1 MADIIV
7 GIDGSANAAAALR
20 WAVAEA
26 ELRPARVTA
35 VFAWGYVPP
44 GHPGD
49 GRTFEGGYDTPGAEA
64 ALARAVEAA
73 VGIEAAAGITR
84 RAPFALP
91 ADALLADAEQ
101 AELLV
106 VGARGIGGLKGLM
119 LGSVCLDVLHRA
131 TRPLA
136 VVPHRADV
144 HVPSGRVVVG
154 IDDSESARRA
164 LRWATDEARR
174 RRARLDMVHAWHPS
188 YVTASPVLGMPLGTG
203 PEEGR
208 ARAVLDRAAVAD
220 AGTRGGSVAVD
231 RLLVRGTPA
240 RAVLDV
246 SRGADLLV
254 LGARGR
260 SALTAGV
267 LGSVTSHV
275 ARHTCCPLVVVR

>member
-7 GIDGSANAAAALR
+7 GVDGSPSAAAALR

-26 ELRPARVTA
+26 ALRDARVTA

-44 GHPGD
+44 GHAGD
-49 GRTFEGGYDTPGAEA
+49 GSSFEGGYDTPGAEA
-64 ALARAVEAA
+64 ALARAVEGA
-73 VGIEAAAGITR
+73 VGPEAAAGIVH

-91 ADALLADAEQ
+91 ADALLAAADQ
-101 AELLV
+101 ADLLV
-106 VGARGIGGLKGLM
+106 IGARGVGGLKGLI
-119 LGSVCLDVLHRA
+119 LGSVCLDVLHRV

-154 IDDSESARRA
+154 IDDSEGARRA

-174 RRARLDMVHAWHPS
+174 RRARLDLVHAWHPS
-188 YVTASPVLGMPLGTG
+188 YVTASPVVGMPLGTA
-203 PEEGR
+203 PEEDR
-208 ARAVLDRAAVAD
+208 ARAVLDRVADAD
-220 AGTRGGSVAVD
+220 AGTRGSAVAVE

-240 RAVLDV
+240 HAVLEA
-246 SRGADLLV
+246 SRGADVLV
-254 LGARGR
+254 LGSRGR
-260 SALTAGV
+260 SPLTAGL